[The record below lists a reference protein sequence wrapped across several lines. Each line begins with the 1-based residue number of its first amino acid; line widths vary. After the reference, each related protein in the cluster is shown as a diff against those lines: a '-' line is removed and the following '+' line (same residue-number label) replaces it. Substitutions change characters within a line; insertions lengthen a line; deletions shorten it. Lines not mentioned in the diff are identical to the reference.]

1 MKAYFLQRFLAYLI
15 DVILIVL
22 VVSLIVAFFPQND
35 NLDKLNQEMKNLTE
49 QYLNREVD
57 AREYLVKSSDIN
69 YDIAYQQVFTTILNI
84 SAFILYFIV
93 FQYYNKGQTVG
104 KKLLK
109 IRTTRV
115 DGKELQ
121 MNDLAL
127 RSLIIHSI
135 LVDMTLLAITLF
147 ANKEIY
153 FYSSNILEVVQS
165 ILLIVALV
173 MVIFRKDGRGLHD
186 LIGNTIVVMDN
197 TKKELVVCEEN

>member
-1 MKAYFLQRFLAYLI
+1 
-15 DVILIVL
+15 
-22 VVSLIVAFFPQND
+22 VSLIVAFFPQND